1 MRVTRKPHQT
11 QRVNRFVQE
20 LFIAFNENG
29 ADFIYLKHKE
39 AYQCVKIISYI
50 NVCIAGTKTLLP
62 TEIYSMKLNEL
73 RTKEKRKI

>member
-39 AYQCVKIISYI
+39 AYQCVKLFRI
-50 NVCIAGTKTLLP
+50 
-62 TEIYSMKLNEL
+62 
-73 RTKEKRKI
+73 